1 MFLSLTK
8 TSPPIKTP
16 TCGSIY
22 SYKVT
27 HSAITPILSPIVST
41 LVTAAITTTASAS
54 I

>member
-1 MFLSLTK
+1 MFLFLTK

-27 HSAITPILSPIVST
+27 CSAITPILLPIVST
-41 LVTAAITTTASAS
+41 LATAAITTTASAS